1 VVYASTDRERHP
13 RKAGL
18 PHPFGL
24 RVSKNSPQNAEPL
37 LGVAE
42 PRLSGVGGRPPSRF
56 DPFMEGYAGGLE
68 RAPDR
73 ERRLPAY
80 ARWTT
85 VLEREPFLVLVA
97 ALDAVLLMLR
107 LPGLVAPDT
116 WLGFVGGRQV
126 STHWLPRHDTLT
138 VWTRGTS
145 WVDQQWLG
153 QVLLYGTNAVAGLRL
168 VVLANVAVLV
178 TTFVMA
184 LVVARRG
191 GASSRAVAAVGAFAA
206 FVMLPNTVV
215 RTQTIAYLLFVAV
228 FWLLVEDA
236 RAPSAM
242 VFLTLPLLVLW
253 ANVHG
258 SAVLGVGL
266 VVLWAVALA
275 RRAVAQAERER
286 RRMAGRALALGLVAP
301 LCLVS
306 SPYGLELPHYYRS
319 VLANDAL
326 ARVVVEW
333 RSPTFPGQWPFFL
346 LALVAIG
353 LAARYAERL
362 SLFEQLA
369 LLATLLAGLH
379 AIRSIVWFALVV
391 LMVLPRALDE
401 ILPTGHSPL
410 RPRLNRALSLGAVL
424 AVVALVGV
432 VAARPAGWY
441 AGDYP
446 RAAADAVATA
456 AARDPSLRVFSNEQ
470 YSDWL
475 LWEVPGLTGRVAFDS
490 RFELLRSD
498 QLETIYR
505 FRNES
510 GPGWFAAS
518 RNYRLLVLDPGDEGG
533 AVDAVLGQPRTRV
546 LYRDRRIAVFLC
558 PQMRASG

>member
-1 VVYASTDRERHP
+1 
-13 RKAGL
+13 
-18 PHPFGL
+18 
-24 RVSKNSPQNAEPL
+24 
-37 LGVAE
+37 
-42 PRLSGVGGRPPSRF
+42 
-56 DPFMEGYAGGLE
+56 MEGYAGGLE

-97 ALDAVLLMLR
+97 ALDAVLLLLR

-126 STHWLPRHDTLT
+126 TTHWLPRHDTLT

-153 QVLLYGTNAVAGLRL
+153 QVLLYGTNAVGGLRL

-178 TTFVMA
+178 ATFVTA

-191 GASSRAVAAVGAFAA
+191 GASSRAVAALGAFAA
-206 FVMLPNTVV
+206 FVVLPNTVV

-228 FWLLVEDA
+228 FWLLVEDE
-236 RAPSAM
+236 RASSRL

-253 ANVHG
+253 ANIHG

-266 VVLWAVALA
+266 VVFWAVALA
-275 RRAVAQAERER
+275 LRKGRRA
-286 RRMAGRALALGLVAP
+286 AGRALALGLAAP
-301 LCLVS
+301 LCVLA

-319 VLANDAL
+319 VLANDTL

-333 RSPTFPGQWPFFL
+333 RAPTFPSQWPFFL
-346 LALVAIG
+346 LALVAVG
-353 LAARYAERL
+353 LAARSAERL
-362 SLFEQLA
+362 SLFEHLA

-379 AIRSIVWFALVV
+379 AIRSIVWFALVA

-401 ILPTGHSPL
+401 VLPPGHSPL
-410 RPRLNRALSLGAVL
+410 RPRPNRALSLGAVL
-424 AVVALVGV
+424 AVLALVGV

-441 AGDYP
+441 AGGYP

-510 GPGWFAAS
+510 GPGWFGAS

-546 LYRDRRIAVFLC
+546 LYRDRRIAVFLR